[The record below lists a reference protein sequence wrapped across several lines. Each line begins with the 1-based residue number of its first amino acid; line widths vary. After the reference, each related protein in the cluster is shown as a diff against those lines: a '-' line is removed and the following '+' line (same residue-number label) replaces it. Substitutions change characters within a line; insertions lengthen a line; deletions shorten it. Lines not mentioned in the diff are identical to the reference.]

1 MSVLS
6 HDGIY
11 VCQANKEGGLILIP
25 LFFLSLI
32 DNITKRTHNRERKV
46 NSMVKSNDSH
56 VIWGDHCPE
65 IPAHWNIYIAYLFIY
80 RQLRRREDITFC
92 LHTVLKYRGH
102 NLWFTNSL
110 DNKSKVMPP
119 QEEFKLWSSQVTYVK
134 TNYLCIL
141 QNTWWLQSETD
152 LIWSMSTYC
161 VEFVRILYHSP
172 PKISHLQHICS
183 LYCSGFL
190 E

>member
-1 MSVLS
+1 MIHMSYGVTIVLKFQ
-6 HDGIY
+6 HI
-11 VCQANKEGGLILIP
+11 E
-25 LFFLSLI
+25 
-32 DNITKRTHNRERKV
+32 
-46 NSMVKSNDSH
+46 
-56 VIWGDHCPE
+56 
-65 IPAHWNIYIAYLFIY
+65 IYIAYLFIY
-80 RQLRRREDITFC
+80 RQLRRRGDITFC

-161 VEFVRILYHSP
+161 VEFDIILYHSP

-190 E
+190 EKSCPQQYFYHSVDIWHITRLIKTNPKYLCETL